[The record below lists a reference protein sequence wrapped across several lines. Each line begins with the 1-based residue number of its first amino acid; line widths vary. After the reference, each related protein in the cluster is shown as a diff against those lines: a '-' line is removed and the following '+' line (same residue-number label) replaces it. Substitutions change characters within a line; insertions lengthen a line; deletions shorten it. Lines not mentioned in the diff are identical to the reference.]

1 MCKIVIMATIVN
13 GPKIATSIYKR
24 LEKKVSNLKK
34 LKITPKLGVILVG
47 SDKPSQTYVRRKGQS
62 AQKIGLDFILKVYP
76 ASISAVKLISE
87 IEKLQKSKN
96 KLTGLIV
103 QLPLPKKINTGKVL
117 ESVDPKLDVDC
128 LTQKNL
134 GKLLTGSYNIEPPT
148 PGAIL
153 EILKYHKVN
162 LVGAKV
168 CMVGAGQLI
177 GRPLTNLLMH
187 KQATVTVCNQY
198 TKNLEKYTLEA
209 DVVITGVGKHN
220 LLKGSMIKKGAVVID
235 AGVCFVDG
243 KMYGDIDFT
252 SVSKKASLVTPTP
265 GGVGPLTVAKL
276 IENTVLCAES
286 AQSKI

>member
-1 MCKIVIMATIVN
+1 MAIIVN
-13 GPKIATSIYKR
+13 GPQIAASIYNR
-24 LEKKVSNLKK
+24 LSKKVVNLKK
-34 LKITPKLGVILVG
+34 TKITPKLGVILVG
-47 SDKPSQTYVRRKGQS
+47 ADKPSQAYVKKKGQ
-62 AQKIGLDFILKVYP
+62 AAEKIGVDFLLQIYP
-76 ASISAVKLISE
+76 ASITTAKLISE
-87 IEKLQKSKN
+87 IEKLQERKN

-117 ESVDPKLDVDC
+117 EVINPNIDVDC

-134 GKLLTGSYNIEPPT
+134 GKLLTGSNKIEPPT

-162 LVGAKV
+162 LKGTKV

-187 KQATVTVCNQY
+187 ELATVTVCNQY
-198 TKNLEKYTLEA
+198 TKKLKQYTQTA
-209 DVVITGVGKHN
+209 DVVIMGVGKYN
-220 LLKGSMIKKGAVVID
+220 LLTGSMIKKNAVVID
-235 AGVCFVDG
+235 AGVCFVKE
-243 KMYGDIDFT
+243 KMYGDIHFA

-276 IENTVLCAES
+276 IENTVICAES
-286 AQSKI
+286 A